1 MEVDNTQ
8 NPVSIGYTPA
18 QGSISGFDQ
27 IIDDTLTTILKKG
40 WSKEQLHQ
48 AILNLR
54 EQVGVSG
61 VQTLLKLLSAHLVD
75 YNNPHKVTIA
85 QVTSDIIAQLL
96 KPILPGTPPSTPPI
110 FALYP
115 ELQVDMAFLPA
126 VYSGAAGADG
136 TFGFQVPNAA
146 GYYANKTGTVIPT
159 GLRGTAPVIP
169 MITAVDQTGLSVVT
183 TPTAGS
189 AASTTAP
196 TIPPIAAGLVF
207 SGMVADKTAPTAVGI
222 QMAITAPA
230 AASPTVTLYVSPDS
244 AVKSLLLTRGT
255 ATVVFDLVLGTATS
269 DTPSTDIGDIEK
281 LPNGIFRITHSF
293 VQSTVLPITLTASL
307 AGGAAYTENQA
318 AFAYAP
324 PQITNTDGSVPPLVS
339 GETVLTKSTLTCTFL
354 DVLSTD
360 VAMSLT
366 LASLPN
372 PARQETPIL
381 TFGGI
386 TVSTT
391 ASGYKI
397 GTNTGTVYFHETSQS
412 STFVRMA
419 FSLSKTR
426 LCIKFRGE
434 DKFVALGDFSA
445 LIPTTTSFTMTDFQG
460 DIRDM
465 AIYAESDRDQL
476 LEFLTDA

>member
-61 VQTLLKLLSAHLVD
+61 VQTLLKLLSAHLAD

-85 QVTSDIIAQLL
+85 QVASDVIAQFLN
-96 KPILPGTPPSTPPI
+96 PILPGTPPSTPPI

-115 ELQVDMAFLPA
+115 ELPVDMEFLPV
-126 VYSGAAGADG
+126 VYSGASGADG

-146 GYYANKTGTVIPT
+146 GYYANKANTVIPT
-159 GLRGTAPVIP
+159 GLRGPAPIIP
-169 MITAVDQTGLSVVT
+169 MITAVDQTGLSVAL
-183 TPTAGS
+183 TPLTGS
-189 AASTTAP
+189 AVSDTAP
-196 TIPPIAAGLVF
+196 SLSPIATGLAF
-207 SGMVADKTAPTAVGI
+207 SEIVADNTSPTAVGVQI
-222 QMAITAPA
+222 AVTAPDN
-230 AASPTVTLYVSPDS
+230 ASPTITLYVVPDS
-244 AVKSLLLTRGT
+244 KVTTLLLTRGT
-255 ATVVFDLVLGTATS
+255 ATIAFDIAAGTASS
-269 DTPSTDIGDIEK
+269 DTPSTDIGDIER
-281 LPNGIFRITHSF
+281 LPNGVYRITHSF
-293 VQSTVLPITLTASL
+293 VQTTALPITIAASL
-307 AGGAAYTENQA
+307 AGSVAYTENQP

-324 PQITNTDGSVPPLVS
+324 AQITNTDGSVPPLVS
-339 GETVLTKSTLTCTFL
+339 GETAITKSTLTSTFL
-354 DVLSTD
+354 DVLDTD
-360 VAMSLT
+360 VTMSLT

-372 PARQETPIL
+372 PSRQETPIL

-386 TVSTT
+386 TLSTT

-397 GTNTGTVYFHETSQS
+397 GTNTGTVYFHETSQAA
-412 STFVRMA
+412 TFVRMA

-434 DKFVALGDFSA
+434 TKFIALGDFSA
-445 LIPTTTSFTMTDFQG
+445 LIPTTNSFTMTDFQG